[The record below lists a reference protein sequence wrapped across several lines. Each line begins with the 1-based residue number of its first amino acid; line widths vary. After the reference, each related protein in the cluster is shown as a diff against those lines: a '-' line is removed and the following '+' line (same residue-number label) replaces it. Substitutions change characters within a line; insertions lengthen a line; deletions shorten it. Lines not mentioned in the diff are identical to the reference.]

1 MDKSWGE
8 DNFIFFKEID
18 YGGNYYVNI
27 HLIISSR
34 RRPPAGAFSEQLDD
48 FPNSQSVEPII

>member
-1 MDKSWGE
+1 MNYGE
-8 DNFIFFKEID
+8 NF
-18 YGGNYYVNI
+18 YVNM